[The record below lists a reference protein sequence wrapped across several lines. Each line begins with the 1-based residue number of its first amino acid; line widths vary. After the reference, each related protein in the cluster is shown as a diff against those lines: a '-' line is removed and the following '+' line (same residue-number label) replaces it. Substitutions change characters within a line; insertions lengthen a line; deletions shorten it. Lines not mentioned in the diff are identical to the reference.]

1 MKAAYLYDWREKNML
16 ISGNELAMLF
26 AEVLGDP
33 SPAGKTPIDLDA
45 LKQVANDNVGYPMGA
60 WAQNALDVY
69 LYGTTDTSGVAFQAL
84 VAEAL
89 ACRDN
94 DDWSRFAHMVYE
106 AGSSSRRLHESGQAF
121 VARERANRIA
131 FEARVREA
139 LAKHGLEW

>member
-33 SPAGKTPIDLDA
+33 SPAGKTPIDL
-45 LKQVANDNVGYPMGA
+45 
-60 WAQNALDVY
+60 
-69 LYGTTDTSGVAFQAL
+69 
-84 VAEAL
+84 
-89 ACRDN
+89 
-94 DDWSRFAHMVYE
+94 VYE